1 MVMSKIRDV
10 ILKEMQKSG
19 LTTYRLCQMVEGKV
33 PRRTVYDFLSGKKD
47 TSTKVAC
54 ILMEAL
60 GLTIAKKSNVKRGRR
75 PRKEAKS

>member
-1 MVMSKIRDV
+1 MSKIRDL
-10 ILKEMQKSG
+10 ILKEMRKSG
-19 LTTYRLCQMVEGKV
+19 LTTYRLCQMVEGNV

-47 TSTKVAC
+47 TSTKVTW

-60 GLTIAKKSNVKRGRR
+60 GLTITNKSNVKRGKQH